1 MNRSLQIIFISGVC
15 GAGKSTIAWELG
27 RVLPPAAFSVYEFD
41 YPGVPSD
48 TPDTWRAERTE
59 SWLQTATVNAAS
71 NISTVVCGLIH
82 PDESAAA
89 PSAAIAPPIRY
100 AFLEASDE
108 QIASRLQERYTTPLF
123 AHLLWRQARITP
135 DQFIPTMFSYQ
146 RELRTLFSDPRYSTY
161 FVDTTQAS
169 VAETGSLLARWICEQ
184 ANPRL
189 EQTSRRTVHPGRAAR
204 AAGRSTAGR

>member
-1 MNRSLQIIFISGVC
+1 MNRGLQTIFISGVC

-59 SWLQTATVNAAS
+59 SWLHTATVNAGS
-71 NISTVVCGLIH
+71 NISTIVCGLIH
-82 PDESAAA
+82 PDESIAA
-89 PSAAIAPPIRY
+89 PSASVAPPIRF
-100 AFLEASDE
+100 AFLEASDD

-123 AHLLWRQARITP
+123 ADLLWRQARITP
-135 DQFIPTMFSYQ
+135 EQFIPTMFSYQ
-146 RELRTLFSDPRYSTY
+146 RDLRTRFSNPRYSTY

-169 VAETGSLLARWICEQ
+169 VAETGILLARWICEQ
-184 ANPRL
+184 PNPRL
-189 EQTSRRTVHPGRAAR
+189 ERTGRQTVRHARAAR